1 MTRPDELRLEAAQR
15 REELVETLD
24 QLVAKTDLRARF
36 ARADHRPLVL
46 AAAAVG
52 AAVVLA
58 GVLLGRSRQG
68 KGRR

>member
-36 ARADHRPLVL
+36 ARADHRPMVLV
-46 AAAAVG
+46 AAAVG
-52 AAVVLA
+52 AVVLA
-58 GVLLGRSRQG
+58 GVLLSRSRQG

>member
-46 AAAAVG
+46 AAAVG
-52 AAVVLA
+52 VAVVLA